1 METVPH
7 SKPRKTV
14 VGALSLVGLAIAV
27 GAIGSGV
34 AGARNHVAKTASS
47 TTYTVSASLHLRP
60 GGKAPGASGTFSGT
74 LTAASASATTG
85 KLAWKLT
92 LKNLGTSATGA
103 QIRSGGTATGAI
115 LAKLC
120 APCTA
125 AAHGTAA
132 ITSAA
137 FAALKGKKA
146 FVDVQGKTASLD
158 GAASFAGGAGGGG
171 LVVPTTP
178 ALVSQGKALAQ
189 SRGCAACHT
198 INGQPLTGPTWKGL
212 YLSHVPQTSGGTVV
226 ATAQYLFN
234 VIEDASTLKVTGYDA
249 TVMSEVI
256 GPGSVSA
263 PDAKALVAYIET
275 LK

>member
-7 SKPRKTV
+7 FTPRKTV
-14 VGALSLVGLAIAV
+14 VGALSLVGIAVAV
-27 GAIGSGV
+27 GAVGSGV
-34 AGARNHVAKTASS
+34 AGARNHVAKTASA

-74 LTAASASATTG
+74 LTAASATATSG

-103 QIRSGGTATGAI
+103 QIRSGGAATGAI
-115 LAKLC
+115 LVKLC

-125 AAHGTAA
+125 AAHGSVA
-132 ITSAA
+132 ITSSA

-178 ALVSQGKALAQ
+178 ALVSQGKSLAA
-189 SRGCAACHT
+189 SKGCAACHT
-198 INGQPLTGPTWKGL
+198 INGKPLTGPTWKGL
-212 YLSHVPQTSGGTVV
+212 YLSHVPETSGGTVI

-234 VIEDASTLKVTGYDA
+234 AIEDASTLMVTGYDA
-249 TVMSEVI
+249 TVMAEVI
-256 GPGSVSA
+256 GPGSISV

>member
-7 SKPRKTV
+7 LTHRKTV
-14 VGALSLVGLAIAV
+14 VGALSFVGLAIAV
-27 GAIGSGV
+27 GAIGTGV
-34 AGARNHVAKTASS
+34 AGARSHVAKTASA

-74 LTAASASATTG
+74 LTAASATATSG

-125 AAHGTAA
+125 AAHGTVA
-132 ITSAA
+132 ITSSA

-198 INGQPLTGPTWKGL
+198 INGKPLTGPTWKGL
-212 YLSHVPQTSGGTVV
+212 YLSHVPQTSGGTVI

-234 VIEDASTLKVTGYDA
+234 VIEDASTLMVTGYDA

-256 GPGSVSA
+256 GPGSVSV